1 MSNDSTKINVS
12 QAQYFLE
19 KLRTSLDIQVMADL
33 VEVGVDA
40 LEREIDMSIAE
51 AIQTITILDGLKLK
65 GNAYILEVGAG
76 FGFASVALASFGFKL
91 TALEPGG
98 IGFTKNRILAAY
110 IVTKSELEVMYLDST
125 AEHTDFSIFPKFDLI
140 VSNNVLEHV
149 QDVDLGLENLAG
161 ALEDTGIMM
170 HSCPN
175 YIFPFEPHFGIPL
188 IPIFPRMT
196 RFFLPRRI
204 VESGLWKS
212 LNFVTYRQVRS
223 FARRQNLFIAFER
236 GVMTSSIL
244 RLKSDAAFAQ
254 RHRLLAR
261 IAGNYLIFALL
272 KRMLSLPLSLATPM
286 NFIVSRNLPV
296 LSWSTRQWRM
306 TTSRQ

>member
-1 MSNDSTKINVS
+1 MTRETKTINVG
-12 QAQYFLE
+12 QAQNFLE
-19 KLRTSLDIQVMADL
+19 KLRTSLDVQVMADL
-33 VEVGVDA
+33 VHVDIEA
-40 LEREIDMSIAE
+40 LEQEINMSIAE
-51 AIQTITILDGLKLK
+51 AIQTITILHGLDLK
-65 GNAYILEVGAG
+65 ENAHILEVGAG
-76 FGFASVALASFGFKL
+76 FGFASVALASFGFHL

-98 IGFTKNRILAAY
+98 IGFNKNRIFAAH
-110 IVTKSELEVMYLDST
+110 IFGISDLEVVYLDST
-125 AEHTDFSIFPKFDLI
+125 AEQTDFSVFPKFDLI

-149 QDVDLGLENLAG
+149 QDVNLGLNNLAG
-161 ALEDTGIMM
+161 ALDETGIMV

-188 IPIFPRMT
+188 IPIFPQMT

-212 LNFVTYRQVRS
+212 LNFVTYWQVRS
-223 FARRQNLFIAFER
+223 FAKRQNLFVAFER

-244 RLKSDAAFAQ
+244 RLKSDTEFAQ

-261 IAGNYLIFALL
+261 MAGNHLLFALL
-272 KRMLSLPLSLATPM
+272 KRMLSLPLAIATPM
-286 NFIVSRNLPV
+286 NFVVARNLPA
-296 LSWSTRQWRM
+296 LGWSTRQWRV